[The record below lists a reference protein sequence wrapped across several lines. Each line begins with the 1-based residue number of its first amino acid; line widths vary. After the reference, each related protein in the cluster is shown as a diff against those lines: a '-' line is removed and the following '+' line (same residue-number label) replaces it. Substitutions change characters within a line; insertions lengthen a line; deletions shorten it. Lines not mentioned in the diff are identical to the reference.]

1 MLGAK
6 GDINMHD
13 EVLLELRFP
22 SEAKTSLET
31 SAESLKSLD
40 AKIEGTARDPAIL
53 AALTIAGAAISLVT
67 ELIKL
72 AKELRS
78 RGEKHNILVV
88 KLDDANKE
96 KSISLLEASDEE
108 MKRFIE
114 GD

>member
-1 MLGAK
+1 M
-6 GDINMHD
+6 NED

-22 SEAKTSLET
+22 SDANASLET
-31 SAESLKSLD
+31 SAKSLKSLD
-40 AKIEGTARDPAIL
+40 AKVAGTARDPAIL
-53 AALTIAGAAISLVT
+53 AALTIAGAAVSLIT

-88 KLDDANKE
+88 KLDDENKE
-96 KSISLLEASDEE
+96 ESISLLEASDEE
-108 MKRFIE
+108 MKRFIN